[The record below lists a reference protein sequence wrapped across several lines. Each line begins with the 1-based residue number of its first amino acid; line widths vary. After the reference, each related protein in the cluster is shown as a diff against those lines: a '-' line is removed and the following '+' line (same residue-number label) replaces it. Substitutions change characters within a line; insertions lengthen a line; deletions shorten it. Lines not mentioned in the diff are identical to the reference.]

1 MAAVS
6 HGLRAAW
13 NTNSECKWINASQML
28 EKNVRVVIGDVMVM
42 SSFQNLLKRVGMY
55 YIYVED

>member
-1 MAAVS
+1 
-6 HGLRAAW
+6 
-13 NTNSECKWINASQML
+13 ML
-28 EKNVRVVIGDVMVM
+28 EKNVKVVIGDVMVM

>member
-1 MAAVS
+1 MAFCDMFSSVTSSDSDFFGTSWAMAAVS

-28 EKNVRVVIGDVMVM
+28 EKKRESGDW
-42 SSFQNLLKRVGMY
+42 
-55 YIYVED
+55 